1 MLKKYGFLFLL
12 LALLLFSNGRY
23 SLFFAAWA
31 SAALLLYWVRNFS
44 PVKGFLWAWLLLTI
58 AFGFQF
64 FGMVPVPLL
73 FYVFVSAAYGLIGSL
88 PFLVDLIVARNRS
101 RFLETLI
108 FPASWALIDF
118 LTQFTPYGSWG
129 NVAYSQHS
137 QLILLQSIS
146 IFGMSYIPF
155 LIGWFASIC
164 NWALS
169 QKMEW
174 AKIRKGVL
182 AFGIVLILTIG
193 YGSIRLT
200 FRRPKG
206 ETVRIAS
213 VSAHRKED
221 QTLDP
226 ELVERFLSNQLT
238 DEDIRTYSHEVSEQN
253 QELINRSIREAT
265 AGAQIVFWGEAN
277 SSVLKQYEE
286 ELFDTIGR
294 AAVDNQVFF
303 GIGLGTINVGMERP
317 LENKFVLFNLEGD
330 KVIDYWKAIPI
341 PGGEASIT
349 AAKDRIIQTTET
361 AFGTVGAVIC
371 FDMDFPR
378 HLRQAA
384 GIDIL
389 LVPSN
394 DWRSIDPWHTHM
406 ARFRAIEQGFNM
418 VRHASNG
425 LSIGADY
432 TGTVISEMDHFV
444 DDEKVLVTLSP
455 TKGTTTLYS
464 IIGDIFPVFCIA
476 LLILVTV
483 KTRRDPK
490 NQMRDN

>member
-1 MLKKYGFLFLL
+1 M
-12 LALLLFSNGRY
+12 FSNGRF

-58 AFGFQF
+58 AWGFQF

-73 FYVFVSAAYGLIGSL
+73 FYVLISAVYGLIASL
-88 PFLVDLIVARNRS
+88 PFLLDLILTRNRS
-101 RFLETLI
+101 QFLQTLI

-129 NVAYSQHS
+129 HAAYSQHS

-146 IFGMSYIPF
+146 VFGMSYITF

-164 NWALS
+164 NWSLI

-182 AFGIVLILTIG
+182 AFGILLILTLG
-193 YGSIRLT
+193 FGSLRVT
-200 FRRPKG
+200 FRRPNG

-213 VSAHRKED
+213 ISAHRKED
-221 QTLDP
+221 QKLDP
-226 ELVERFLSNQLT
+226 ELQKRFLSNQLT
-238 DEDIRTYSHEVSEQN
+238 DEDISTYSQEVSEQN
-253 QELINRSIREAT
+253 QELIDRSIREAT
-265 AGAQIVFWGEAN
+265 AGAQIIFWGEAN
-277 SSVLKQYEE
+277 SSILKQYEE
-286 ELFDTIGR
+286 ELFKTIGR
-294 AAVDNQVFF
+294 AAFDNQIYF
-303 GIGLGTINVGMERP
+303 GIGLVTINVGMEKP
-317 LENKFVLFNLEGD
+317 LENKFVLFNREGE
-330 KVIDYWKAIPI
+330 KVIDYWKAIPV
-341 PGGEASIT
+341 PGGEASLSAT
-349 AAKDRIIQTTET
+349 KDRIIRTTRT
-361 AFGTVGAVIC
+361 AFGTLGAVIC

-394 DWRSIDPWHTHM
+394 DWKAIDPWHTNM
-406 ARFRAIEQGFNM
+406 AKFRAIEQGFNM
-418 VRHASNG
+418 VRHTSNG

-432 TGTVISEMDHFV
+432 TGTVISEMDHFM
-444 DDEKVLVTLSP
+444 DDEKVLITLLP
-455 TKGTTTLYS
+455 TKGITTLYS
-464 IIGDIFPVFCIA
+464 IIGDILPILCIILLVFIM
-476 LLILVTV
+476 V
-483 KTRRDPK
+483 KARRNPK
-490 NQMRDN
+490 E

>member
-1 MLKKYGFLFLL
+1 MLKKVLFLL
-12 LALLLFSNGRY
+12 LLLTFLMFSNGRF
-23 SLFFAAWA
+23 SLFFAAWV

-73 FYVFVSAAYGLIGSL
+73 FFVFISAGYGLIASL
-88 PFLVDLIVARNRS
+88 PFLLDLILTRNRS
-101 RFLETLI
+101 QFLQTLI

-129 NVAYSQHS
+129 HAAYSQHS

-146 IFGMSYIPF
+146 IFGMSYITF

-164 NWALS
+164 NWALI

-174 AKIRKGVL
+174 VKIRRGVL
-182 AFGIVLILTIG
+182 AFGILLILTLG
-193 YGSIRLT
+193 FGSIRVT
-200 FRRPKG
+200 FRRPNG

-213 VSAHRKED
+213 LSAHIKED
-221 QTLDP
+221 QKQDP
-226 ELVERFLSNQLT
+226 ELQKRFLSNQLT
-238 DEDIRTYSHEVSEQN
+238 DEDISTFNQEASEQN

-265 AGAQIVFWGEAN
+265 AGAQIIFWGEAN
-277 SSVLKQYEE
+277 SQVLKRYEE
-286 ELFDTIGR
+286 ELFKTIGR
-294 AAVDNQVFF
+294 AAVDNQIYF
-303 GIGLGTINVGMERP
+303 GIGLGTLNVGKEKP
-317 LENKFVLFNLEGD
+317 LENKFVLFNMEGE
-330 KVIDYWKAIPI
+330 KVIDYWKAIPV
-341 PGGEASIT
+341 PGGESSISAT
-349 AAKDRIIQTTET
+349 KDRIIQTTET
-361 AFGTVGAVIC
+361 AFGTLGAVIC

-394 DWRSIDPWHTHM
+394 DWKAIDPWHTIM
-406 ARFRAIEQGFNM
+406 ANFRAIEQGFNM
-418 VRHASNG
+418 VRHTSNG

-432 TGTVISEMDHFV
+432 TGTVISEMDHFM
-444 DDEKVLVTLSP
+444 DDEKVLITLLP
-455 TKGTTTLYS
+455 TKGITTLYS
-464 IIGDIFPVFCIA
+464 IIGDIFPIFCII
-476 LLILVTV
+476 LLVFV
-483 KTRRDPK
+483 KVKARRNPK
-490 NQMRDN
+490 E